1 MEGKLRERIRT
12 YTNIPPPPHHHHH
25 PDKCIDPFFPA
36 EFEMGEGERE
46 KGRGKEGSS
55 KDWGKEIKGREYLSL
70 GTGWRSA
77 RLTCNQWPHTVVAK
91 WTSGMEKE
99 TILFLVTCK
108 VGVYDDVRLLCSSA
122 GL

>member
-12 YTNIPPPPHHHHH
+12 YTNIPLHTITTTPTSAS
-25 PDKCIDPFFPA
+25 IRSSLLSSRW
-36 EFEMGEGERE
+36 GEGERE